1 MVLPQTIKATA
12 AQRLSGFLRP
22 FLKRNLMIS
31 HLFSFVNRL
40 SHDFSCLAICTKED
54 EVFCMFWENFSYL
67 CSRAGL
73 SPNAVAKELG
83 IPSGS
88 ITAWSKGAVPR
99 NSTIKKIA
107 EHFGVTTDFLISDK
121 KEKPTI
127 VSDDELSES
136 KRDMINLLRSL
147 SPEEFEKKEAALRA
161 ILDL

>member
-1 MVLPQTIKATA
+1 
-12 AQRLSGFLRP
+12 
-22 FLKRNLMIS
+22 
-31 HLFSFVNRL
+31 
-40 SHDFSCLAICTKED
+40 
-54 EVFCMFWENFSYL
+54 MFWENFSSL
-67 CSRAGL
+67 CSKSGL
-73 SPNAVAKELG
+73 SPNAVAKTLG

-107 EHFGVTTDFLISDK
+107 EYFGVTTDFLISGE

-127 VSDDELSES
+127 VSDDELSDS
-136 KRDMINLLRSL
+136 RRDMINLLRSL